1 MAERKTRKDKK
12 SERPR
17 SRSARRLGEEAS
29 SPWNRPVCN
38 AQAVPLNSF
47 GFDPELQNRVP
58 PLVPWAVRITARVSL
73 LVTVPSEEVLVPS
86 QEDVS
91 VRSLY

>member
-12 SERPR
+12 SERAR
-17 SRSARRLGEEAS
+17 SRSARRLAEEAS
-29 SPWNRPVCN
+29 PVSNRPVCN
-38 AQAVPLNSF
+38 AEAAPLNSF
-47 GFDPELQNRVP
+47 GFDPELQNGVP
-58 PLVPWAVRITARVSL
+58 PPVPLPVRVAARVSL
-73 LVTVPSEEVLVPS
+73 LVTVPSEEVPVSS